1 MGIELA
7 KGVSCGASV
16 SYAVTREGEN
26 QGNQDG
32 KRKTTESV
40 CSPFFLLLFSSEA
53 LKCNETLCFAL
64 NRPSFKFILQTHDPS
79 FPVCLDIAAGDSE
92 MAASLI
98 QL

>member
-1 MGIELA
+1 MGRVKQLSLFA
-7 KGVSCGASV
+7 A
-16 SYAVTREGEN
+16 
-26 QGNQDG
+26 
-32 KRKTTESV
+32 
-40 CSPFFLLLFSSEA
+40 PFFLLLFSSEA

>member
-1 MGIELA
+1 MQLPEKVRTKAIRMGRVKQLSLFA
-7 KGVSCGASV
+7 A
-16 SYAVTREGEN
+16 
-26 QGNQDG
+26 
-32 KRKTTESV
+32 
-40 CSPFFLLLFSSEA
+40 PFFLLLFSSEA